1 MSLDDAETGDV
12 TPARV
17 SGRHSAR
24 PDAAAEADA
33 GAAQTAPA
41 AEPVETETPADGAE
55 TSADAAETAASLP
68 AEESDPAAV
77 PRPNPW
83 LPLGTPAAPPADPA
97 LTSAAAAEQLDTE
110 RLDTDTAVL
119 SAQPEDE
126 GTPTVAMSIVSV
138 PATEAHPF
146 DTPAAESLTNAR
158 VVDEPTTAVET
169 TSDSSP
175 ATPFADAA
183 SAAATALRAAATSA
197 FSSDAVDPAVALLET
212 ARAWLRQDPD
222 PETQAQLRGI
232 INSAADGDAEAFSS
246 LHDRFDTRLQFGTAG
261 LRGEISAGSN
271 RMNRVL
277 VSQAAAGLADF
288 LLERAASGVTPSVVI
303 GYDGRK
309 NSQIFATDTAAIMSG
324 AGVRAVLLPRLLP
337 TPVLAFAVRHL
348 DASAG
353 VMVTASHNPPNDN
366 GYKVYLGGE
375 NNGAQ
380 IVSPDDKLIA
390 AAILAVAADKL
401 VPELPRAAYETAEE
415 DVVRAYIDH
424 TASLAHTPRAQ
435 VNTVYTALHG
445 VGWDTTRRVL
455 EQAGFDLPT
464 LVDAQIA
471 PDAAFPTVSF
481 PNPEEPGAMDLSYET
496 AREVS
501 AELIIANDPDADR
514 LAVAIPDA
522 AEKSGYRRL
531 SGNDVGIILGW
542 RMAAQAAIAA
552 GDAPVT
558 GTLACSIVSS
568 PALRAVADAY
578 GLDFADTL
586 TGFKWVSRAPGLIFG
601 YEEALGY
608 LVNPGTVRDKD
619 GISASL
625 ALLSLVSDLKAEGLT
640 LADHL
645 DQFSE
650 KFGHFASGQISIRV
664 SDLSTIALV
673 MTRLRQTPPELIGRI
688 RVDQIDDFRWG
699 LGGLPPSDVLRI
711 RLTDGSRVMVRP
723 SGTEPKLKVYL
734 DTHSS
739 VGTIEERKVAATAA
753 LAELDAGMRAL
764 IA

>member
-1 MSLDDAETGDV
+1 M
-12 TPARV
+12 
-17 SGRHSAR
+17 
-24 PDAAAEADA
+24 
-33 GAAQTAPA
+33 
-41 AEPVETETPADGAE
+41 
-55 TSADAAETAASLP
+55 
-68 AEESDPAAV
+68 DP
-77 PRPNPW
+77 
-83 LPLGTPAAPPADPA
+83 TIA
-97 LTSAAAAEQLDTE
+97 LIA
-110 RLDTDTAVL
+110 
-119 SAQPEDE
+119 
-126 GTPTVAMSIVSV
+126 
-138 PATEAHPF
+138 
-146 DTPAAESLTNAR
+146 
-158 VVDEPTTAVET
+158 
-169 TSDSSP
+169 
-175 ATPFADAA
+175 
-183 SAAATALRAAATSA
+183 
-197 FSSDAVDPAVALLET
+197 T
-212 ARAWLRQDPD
+212 ARAWLVQDPD

-232 INSAADGDAEAFSS
+232 INGASDGDADALAS
-246 LHDRFDTRLQFGTAG
+246 LHDRFDTRLEFGTAG

-277 VSQAAAGLADF
+277 VSQAAAGLAAY
-288 LLERAASGVTPSVVI
+288 LLEQAASGVTPSVVI

-309 NSQIFATDTAAIMSG
+309 NSQIFATDTASIMSG

-366 GYKVYLGGE
+366 GYKVYLGDE

-390 AAILAVAADKL
+390 SAILAVAADKL

-415 DVVRAYIDH
+415 DVVRAYIDA
-424 TASLAHTPRAQ
+424 TASIAHTPRAQ

-471 PDAAFPTVSF
+471 PDAAFPTVAF

-522 AEKSGYRRL
+522 SEESGYRRL
-531 SGNDVGIILGW
+531 SGNEVGMILGW
-542 RMAAQAAIAA
+542 RAASQAAEAA
-552 GDAPVT
+552 GNEPLT

-586 TGFKWVSRAPGLIFG
+586 TGFKWVSRAPGLVFG

-619 GISASL
+619 GISAAV
-625 ALLSLVSDLKAEGLT
+625 ALLSLVSDLKSEGLT
-640 LADHL
+640 LSDYL
-645 DQFSE
+645 DRFSE

-699 LGGLPPSDVLRI
+699 LGDLPPSDVLRI

-739 VGTIEERKVAATAA
+739 TGTIDERRAAAAAA
-753 LAELDAGMRAL
+753 LSELDAGMRAL